1 MVLVYFWTFVHLLGL
16 LCLGVLGVALVAAAA
31 GRLVDR

>member
-1 MVLVYFWTFVHLLGL
+1 MVLVYFWTFVHLIGL
-16 LCLGVLGVALVAAAA
+16 LSLGVLGVALVTAAA